1 MFDRLSN
8 RLQSVFRQLRGT
20 GTLSEKNIQDA
31 LREVRMALL
40 EADVH
45 YATAKAFIER
55 VKAKSLGA
63 EVLGSVTPGQQ
74 IVKAIH
80 DELVAL
86 LGGFQRDFDLTAL
99 PSEILLLGL
108 HGSGKT
114 TTAGKLARLWRQK
127 GKKVLLAACDIR
139 RPAAVEQLEVL
150 AKQTGAGIIQPEPGE
165 TVPDLGRRAF
175 RHARENYYDI
185 VLYDTGGRFQ
195 MDADLVEELKALRA
209 ATAPKNVVLVLDAAI
224 GQESVHVAQTFHEAL
239 GLTGLILTKLDGD
252 ARGGAALSVV
262 SVTGC
267 PVLRVGTGE
276 RPEDLEPFHP
286 DRMASR
292 ILGMGDVVSLVEKVQ
307 ETLDV
312 EEAGRL
318 QDKLRGRQGLDFND
332 FLSQMRQLKKMGSFG
347 KILEMIPGAGAIAGD
362 VRQRMDRDSG
372 RQMKKTEALI
382 LSMTPRERRHPDLL
396 NASRRRRIARGAGLE
411 VSDLNEL
418 LRHFRQARQMAKK
431 MKQMQKRL
439 PRGGLFG

>member
-8 RLQSVFRQLRGT
+8 RLQSVFRQLRGA
-20 GTLSEKNIQDA
+20 GRISEQNVQDA
-31 LREVRMALL
+31 LREVRLALL

-45 YATAKAFIER
+45 YATAKDFIAR

-63 EVLGSVTPGQQ
+63 DVLAGISPGQQ

-86 LGGFQRDFDLTAL
+86 LGGQQKDFNLTAI
-99 PSEILLLGL
+99 PAEVMLLGL

-114 TTAGKLARLWRQK
+114 TTCGKLARQWKQK
-127 GKKVLLAACDIR
+127 GKKVLLVACDIR
-139 RPAAVEQLEVL
+139 RPAAVDQLETL
-150 AKQTGAGIIQPEPGE
+150 ANQVGAGLVKPEPGE
-165 TVPDLGRRAF
+165 SVPDLGRRAF
-175 RHARENYYDI
+175 TFARKNFYDV

-195 MDADLVEELKALRA
+195 IDDELVGELKALREA
-209 ATAPKNVVLVLDAAI
+209 VEPQNVVLVLDAAI
-224 GQESVHVAQTFHEAL
+224 GQESVNVAKTFHDAV

-262 SVTGC
+262 SVVGC
-267 PVLRVGTGE
+267 PILRVGVGE
-276 RPEDLEPFHP
+276 RAEDLEPFHP

-312 EEAGRL
+312 DEAERM
-318 QDKLRGRQGLDFND
+318 QEKLKRKQGLDLED
-332 FLSQMRQLKKMGSFG
+332 FLAQMRQMKKMGSLG
-347 KILEMIPGAGAIAGD
+347 KLLEMLPGAGALGAD
-362 VRQRMDRDSG
+362 VRNRIENDSG
-372 RQMKKTEALI
+372 GQMKKSEAI
-382 LSMTPRERRHPDLL
+382 VLSMTPRERRHPDLL
-396 NASRRRRIARGAGLE
+396 DASRRRRIARGAGVQ
-411 VSDLNEL
+411 VSDVNEL
-418 LRHFRQARQMAKK
+418 LRGFRQAQQMAKK

-439 PRGGLFG
+439 PRGGLFR

>member
-8 RLQSVFRQLRGT
+8 RLQSVFRQLRGA
-20 GTLSEKNIQDA
+20 GRISEQNVQDA
-31 LREVRMALL
+31 LREVRLALL

-45 YATAKAFIER
+45 YATAKDFIAR

-63 EVLGSVTPGQQ
+63 DVLAGISPGQQ

-86 LGGFQRDFDLTAL
+86 LGGQQKDFNLTAI
-99 PSEILLLGL
+99 PAEVMLLGL

-114 TTAGKLARLWRQK
+114 TTCGKLARQWKQK
-127 GKKVLLAACDIR
+127 GKKVLLVACDIR
-139 RPAAVEQLEVL
+139 RPAAVDQLETL
-150 AKQTGAGIIQPEPGE
+150 ANQVGAGLVKPEPGE
-165 TVPDLGRRAF
+165 SVPDLGRRAF
-175 RHARENYYDI
+175 TFARKNFYDV

-195 MDADLVEELKALRA
+195 IDDELVGELKALREA
-209 ATAPKNVVLVLDAAI
+209 VEPQNVVLVLDAAI
-224 GQESVHVAQTFHEAL
+224 GQESVNVAKTFHDAV

-262 SVTGC
+262 SVVGC
-267 PVLRVGTGE
+267 PILRVGVGE
-276 RPEDLEPFHP
+276 RAEDLEPFHP

-312 EEAGRL
+312 DEAERM
-318 QDKLRGRQGLDFND
+318 QEKLKRKQGLDLED
-332 FLSQMRQLKKMGSFG
+332 FLAQMRQMKKMGSLG
-347 KILEMIPGAGAIAGD
+347 KLLEMLPGAGALGAD
-362 VRQRMDRDSG
+362 VRNRIENDSG
-372 RQMKKTEALI
+372 GQMKKSEAI
-382 LSMTPRERRHPDLL
+382 VLSMTPRERRHPDLL
-396 NASRRRRIARGAGLE
+396 DASRRRRIARGAGVQ
-411 VSDLNEL
+411 VSDVNEL
-418 LRHFRQARQMAKK
+418 LRGFRQAQQMTKK

-439 PRGGLFG
+439 PRGGLFR